1 MSAQKKR
8 KIGGVRFET
17 DSDDPLWDK
26 NAVEISAE
34 EIEAEK
40 QASASASPNVPHHHH
55 YHFEP
60 ETDPHNFDEDASK
73 GPKKI
78 LLEKPNPTVVP
89 LSEEAVASLD
99 RKTLPFHAVNF
110 GLLKIDSVYET
121 SALLQLPAADV
132 SEASPLSWGHL
143 LRTISSNSYSIAF
156 QTSEANGSTTAT
168 IQIDTK
174 TDGALEG
181 DSLVIFA
188 KHDGQVVALV
198 EIKFTGSVM
207 KRDRGTPLLK
217 PNIHFVSSHAPS
229 DSSEDED
236 DKDVISSSDS
246 LPTN

>member
-40 QASASASPNVPHHHH
+40 QAEASASPNVPHHHH

-89 LSEEAVASLD
+89 LSEDAVASLD

-121 SALLQLPAADV
+121 SALLQLPADV
-132 SEASPLSWGHL
+132 SVSPLSWGHL
-143 LRTISSNSYSIAF
+143 LRTISTNSYTIAF
-156 QTSEANGSTTAT
+156 QTNEAGSSTTAT

-181 DSLVIFA
+181 DSFVIFA
-188 KHDGQVVALV
+188 KHDGLVVALV

-236 DKDVISSSDS
+236 DKDTISSSDS
-246 LPTN
+246 SLPIN